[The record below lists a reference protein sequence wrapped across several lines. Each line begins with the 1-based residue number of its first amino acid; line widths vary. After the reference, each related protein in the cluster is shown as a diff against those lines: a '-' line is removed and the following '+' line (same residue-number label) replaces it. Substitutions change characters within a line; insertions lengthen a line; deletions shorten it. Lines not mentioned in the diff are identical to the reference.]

1 MHTPLCDQLGIEF
14 PIFAFTHCR
23 DVVVAVSKA
32 GGFGVLGAVGFT
44 PEQLEIELNWIDE
57 HIGDHTYGVDIVIPN
72 KYEGMD
78 SNLSAD
84 ELAKMLADM
93 VPQEHLDFAKKI
105 LTDHGVPL
113 TAEDNESTLRLL
125 GWTEATAT
133 PQVEVAL
140 KHPKMTL
147 IANALGTPPRD
158 MIEHIHA
165 EGRKVAALCG
175 SPSQARKHADAG
187 VDIVIAQGGEAGG
200 HSGEVGSIVL
210 WPQVVKEVAP
220 VPVLAAGGIGSG
232 QQIAAALALG
242 AQGAWTGS
250 QWLMVEEAENTPV
263 QQAAY
268 VKAGSRD
275 TVRSRSFTGKPARML
290 RNDWTEAWENPDNP
304 KPLGMPLAVHG
315 LRTCGG
321 RHAQVP
327 RRDRRRRVQP
337 GRPGGRAVREGRE
350 DLRRHRAVGP
360 GVPRGHQHAQRAQ
373 RGGFRLIA
381 TRSAGP
387 PQVSGR
393 ACFVG

>member
-1 MHTPLCDQLGIEF
+1 MRTPLCDELGIEF

-78 SNLSAD
+78 SDLSGD
-84 ELAKMLADM
+84 ELAEMLKKL
-93 VPQEHLDFAKKI
+93 VPQQHLDFAKK
-105 LTDHGVPL
+105 LLSDHGVPVEHSD
-113 TAEDNESTLRLL
+113 EDALRLL

-133 PQVEVAL
+133 PQVDIAL
-140 KHPKMTL
+140 RHPKMTL
-147 IANALGTPPRD
+147 IANALGTPPAD

-175 SPSQARKHADAG
+175 SPYQAKKHADAG
-187 VDIVIAQGGEAGG
+187 VDIIIAQGGEGGG
-200 HSGEVGSIVL
+200 HCGDVGSIVL

-242 AQGAWTGS
+242 CQGAWSGS

-263 QQAAY
+263 QQKAY
-268 VKAGSRD
+268 IDATSRD
-275 TVRSRSFTGKPARML
+275 TVRSRSFTGKPCRML
-290 RNDWTEAWENPDNP
+290 KNDWTDAWETPGNPE
-304 KPLGMPLAVHG
+304 PLGMPL
-315 LRTCGG
+315 
-321 RHAQVP
+321 QYM
-327 RRDRRRRVQP
+327 
-337 GRPGGRAVREGRE
+337 
-350 DLRRHRAVGP
+350 
-360 GVPRGHQHAQRAQ
+360 
-373 RGGFRLIA
+373 
-381 TRSAGP
+381 
-387 PQVSGR
+387 VSGMAVAATHR
-393 ACFVG
+393 FPDETVDVAFNPVGQVVGQFQKVEKTAAVVERWVEEYIEATGTLNALNAAAGV

>member
-1 MHTPLCDQLGIEF
+1 MHTPLCDELGIDV

-57 HIGDHTYGVDIVIPN
+57 NIGDHPYGVDIVIPN

-78 SNLSAD
+78 ANMSTD
-84 ELAKMLADM
+84 ELTKMLQDM
-93 VPQEHLDFAKKI
+93 VPQEHLDFARKI

-113 TAEDNESTLRLL
+113 TAEDNENTLRLL

-133 PQVEVAL
+133 PQVEIAL

-147 IANALGTPPRD
+147 IANALGTPPAD
-158 MIEHIHA
+158 MIDHIHQ

-187 VDIVIAQGGEAGG
+187 VDIIIAQGGEAGG
-200 HSGEVGSIVL
+200 HSGEIGSIVL

-220 VPVLAAGGIGSG
+220 VPVLAAGGIGNG

-242 AQGAWTGS
+242 AAGAWTGS

-290 RNDWTEAWENPDNP
+290 RNDWTDAWESPDNP
-304 KPLGMPLAVHG
+304 KPLGMPL
-315 LRTCGG
+315 
-321 RHAQVP
+321 Q
-327 RRDRRRRVQP
+327 
-337 GRPGGRAVREGRE
+337 
-350 DLRRHRAVGP
+350 
-360 GVPRGHQHAQRAQ
+360 
-373 RGGFRLIA
+373 FM
-381 TRSAGP
+381 
-387 PQVSGR
+387 VSGL
-393 ACFVG
+393 AVAATHKYPDETIDVAFNPVGQVVGQFQKVEKTSAVIERWVQEYLEATATLNELNEAASV